1 MPERIATFLATKPS
15 AECARLIGNFSKY
28 VHDDRLVNLVTGF
41 DVNNHKKNMK
51 FKYQL
56 LSFSNIPGIKEQVD
70 QWMSS

>member
-15 AECARLIGNFSKY
+15 AECARLIGNLSKY
-28 VHDDRLVNLVTGF
+28 VRDDRLVNLVTGF

-51 FKYQL
+51 FKNQL

-70 QWMSS
+70 QWMKS

>member
-15 AECARLIGNFSKY
+15 VECARLIGNFSKY

-51 FKYQL
+51 FKNQL

-70 QWMSS
+70 QWMKS